1 METKRG
7 INLLFLALDTTI
19 VLEKDIFS
27 LIMVKMASETVKYFL
42 SIQLT
47 STMTKLIKGRI
58 CN

>member
-47 STMTKLIKGRI
+47 STMTKLIEGRI